1 MQLVSLADVPEE
13 TCWEFVATQ
22 MAPLSLPTSDLSIEQ
37 SSMLVSDA
45 GNIVKRFLQSIA
57 TALPTLSR
65 TNVSTNN
72 KLIYNSAHK

>member
-1 MQLVSLADVPEE
+1 MQLASLADVPEE

-45 GNIVKRFLQSIA
+45 ENIVKRFLQSIA